1 MMGLPMDVAVSLGL
15 YISERN
21 EGIFKDAFL
30 TFSSEPQMQYVQGEN
45 LIQRFNS
52 ISHANW
58 GMSTNLAATFDLVLN
73 SAVREELP
81 ESEMPTKLLII
92 SDMEFDYACDG
103 ATNLDAIR
111 TRYSEAGYV
120 MPEIIFWNVNG
131 RVGNVQASM
140 KATRVG
146 LVSGFSPAILTA
158 ILQGEVTTPQQLM
171 MDAVNSDR
179 YKPVAQSLTYVN
191 E

>member
-73 SAVREELP
+73 SAVRE
-81 ESEMPTKLLII
+81 
-92 SDMEFDYACDG
+92 
-103 ATNLDAIR
+103 
-111 TRYSEAGYV
+111 
-120 MPEIIFWNVNG
+120 
-131 RVGNVQASM
+131 
-140 KATRVG
+140 
-146 LVSGFSPAILTA
+146 
-158 ILQGEVTTPQQLM
+158 
-171 MDAVNSDR
+171 
-179 YKPVAQSLTYVN
+179 
-191 E
+191 